1 MTPFLIPV
9 SLALP
14 DPAQLH
20 GNAAL
25 ITLYPIY
32 RVLTAFAVF
41 SRWVMADC
49 ATPWMVANQASLSVR
64 ILQARIPEWAAMP
77 SSRGSSQPR
86 DPTQVSHSAGK
97 FFTIWG

>member
-1 MTPFLIPV
+1 MTPLLIPV

-25 ITLYPIY
+25 ITLYSIHH
-32 RVLTAFAVF
+32 VLTACAVF
-41 SRWVMADC
+41 SHSVMSDS
-49 ATPWMVANQASLSVR
+49 ATPGTVADQASLSVR
-64 ILQARIPEWAAMP
+64 ILQARIQEWVAMP

-86 DPTQVSHSAGK
+86 DRTQVSHTAGE
-97 FFTIWG
+97 FFTI

>member
-1 MTPFLIPV
+1 MTPLLIPV

-25 ITLYPIY
+25 ITLYSIH
-32 RVLTAFAVF
+32 RVLTACAVF
-41 SRWVMADC
+41 SHSVMSDS
-49 ATPWMVANQASLSVR
+49 ATPWTVADQASLSVR
-64 ILQARIPEWAAMP
+64 ILQARIQEWVAIP

-86 DPTQVSHSAGK
+86 DRTQVSHTAGE
-97 FFTIWG
+97 FFTI